1 MFTRLHV
8 RHPLRALSRV
18 LLTLCCLAAATFS
31 SVALVGSPAGAAP
44 STYVIGNIG
53 TYTGPASGDYIE
65 IVPLIKAWQSW
76 TNAHGGINGHQVKVI
91 TADDQ
96 ANPSLG
102 LQAAQKLVQ
111 QDHAIAIVGSSS
123 NGGTGYSTY
132 LQGAKVPLIG
142 ATANPAAPSDLLFFP
157 VGGGALS
164 VQAGSVASAK
174 LVNAKKIAVI
184 YCAEAAVC
192 KQFVPV
198 IQTQATAN
206 GMTLSYS
213 SAAPESAPS
222 YTAYCVSAKQSGATA
237 IIPALQGNTVVSLAQ
252 GCASQNYHPTWLA
265 SSPGDGPTF
274 LKEPAMNG
282 SIVAEGVFPYVLNN
296 SPATTAFHDAIKKY
310 APAILKST
318 GYNQALAYV
327 WSDFQMFA
335 KAASTMKS
343 NTPAALTTSLTKV
356 KNETLGGL
364 IGPQSYSATKQTN
377 STCYALM
384 KQTDGKYVAI
394 DGGAFKC
401 PPATS

>member
-164 VQAGSVASAK
+164 VQAASVASAR
-174 LVNAKKIAVI
+174 
-184 YCAEAAVC
+184 
-192 KQFVPV
+192 
-198 IQTQATAN
+198 
-206 GMTLSYS
+206 S
-213 SAAPESAPS
+213 S
-222 YTAYCVSAKQSGATA
+222 
-237 IIPALQGNTVVSLAQ
+237 
-252 GCASQNYHPTWLA
+252 
-265 SSPGDGPTF
+265 
-274 LKEPAMNG
+274 
-282 SIVAEGVFPYVLNN
+282 
-296 SPATTAFHDAIKKY
+296 
-310 APAILKST
+310 
-318 GYNQALAYV
+318 
-327 WSDFQMFA
+327 
-335 KAASTMKS
+335 
-343 NTPAALTTSLTKV
+343 
-356 KNETLGGL
+356 
-364 IGPQSYSATKQTN
+364 
-377 STCYALM
+377 
-384 KQTDGKYVAI
+384 
-394 DGGAFKC
+394 
-401 PPATS
+401 